1 VERESSEKLYPLEE
15 TQKQRNRKKNQ
26 RKPKMQK
33 FKQSQAVYMYIR
45 ARVKINQCIKTIPF
59 MDERRKFWFLQ
70 EGTRENS
77 RKKMKS
83 ARTSANDGTVPE
95 TCDFKGLNVNLRSAR
110 DVKSQPRDW
119 ATCLWITVWTR
130 RRHFSALCLSCHRKP
145 RKTVGRSHILFA
157 EQVVSSRLGGLCT
170 VRSSGV
176 DQSQHGGIPRE
187 ESFRKYYRTGRTFL

>member
-1 VERESSEKLYPLEE
+1 
-15 TQKQRNRKKNQ
+15 
-26 RKPKMQK
+26 MQK

-95 TCDFKGLNVNLRSAR
+95 TCDSKGLNVNLRSAR

-157 EQVVSSRLGGLCT
+157 EQVVSSRLGACVPYGPRALTKVNMVGSRERNPLESTTGQEGLFFKVHNLGRWPT
-170 VRSSGV
+170 SGV
-176 DQSQHGGIPRE
+176 DRPQHDKGVWDVLAG
-187 ESFRKYYRTGRTFL
+187 